1 MSDLNEKLAQEA
13 AELINGGE
21 WRDGKWYSDG
31 QRDAWRRALKP
42 AADRIEKLEAENA
55 ELQSKVGTIRLAA
68 KYAAKIRD
76 DRIEKL
82 EAALREIAEAN
93 SVQAG
98 PDKDMYRRWRRVATN
113 AIDIARKA
121 LEDKQ

>member
-31 QRDAWRRALKP
+31 QRDAWLRALKP
-42 AADRIEKLEAENA
+42 A
-55 ELQSKVGTIRLAA
+55 S
-68 KYAAKIRD
+68 

-82 EAALREIAEAN
+82 EAALELARCLI
-93 SVQAG
+93 
-98 PDKDMYRRWRRVATN
+98 ATN
-113 AIDIARKA
+113 NIHSPMTMEAINEA
-121 LEDKQ
+121 LEGKDD

>member
-42 AADRIEKLEAENA
+42 AADRIEKLETA
-55 ELQSKVGTIRLAA
+55 
-68 KYAAKIRD
+68 
-76 DRIEKL
+76 L
-82 EAALREIAEAN
+82 EALSHIHDGNPSDAYAGVPELDYARHMLWEAR
-93 SVQAG
+93 Q
-98 PDKDMYRRWRRVATN
+98 
-113 AIDIARKA
+113 IARNA
-121 LEDKQ
+121 LEGKDD

>member
-42 AADRIEKLEAENA
+42 AADRIEKLEA
-55 ELQSKVGTIRLAA
+55 
-68 KYAAKIRD
+68 
-76 DRIEKL
+76 
-82 EAALREIAEAN
+82 ALREIAALGYWDGD
-93 SVQAG
+93 S
-98 PDKDMYRRWRRVATN
+98 
-113 AIDIARKA
+113 AISIARKA
-121 LEDKQ
+121 LEEKDE